1 MEFEYRIKGDWV
13 VVKKKGDRVS
23 VELSKE
29 SVEKMT
35 EKIILK
41 SGLDYDT
48 AFDLAVYLSY
58 LKVKWE

>member
-1 MEFEYRIKGDWV
+1 MEFEYRVKGDGV
-13 VVKKKGDRVS
+13 VVKKKCDRVS
-23 VELSKE
+23 VKLSKE
-29 SVEKMT
+29 LVEKMT

-48 AFDLAVYLSY
+48 AFDLAVYLNY